1 MRWDI
6 KMKKCTKEYIL
17 GIPRV
22 KKEKQTSKIEK
33 KKHMLS
39 QYIRINMN

>member
-1 MRWDI
+1 
-6 KMKKCTKEYIL
+6 MKKCTKEYTL

-33 KKHMLS
+33 K
-39 QYIRINMN
+39 NTC